1 MPFNTLLL
9 TCLTLG
15 RSYSES
21 GIGVQMRSKPGEVA
35 LFFAIDDQT
44 NPSSTLRSDLGI
56 EGSICDCIV
65 YYVQENR
72 KVICFVELKGR
83 DVKHAGN
90 QVLNTYRYFKQSLD
104 KRLRSLSKACRSQL
118 GQIEWMGLICYSSA
132 APSGDVRAVSDR
144 FKKEF
149 GKNKYDI
156 KSISS
161 KRSYDLGELVR
172 K

>member
-15 RSYSES
+15 RSCSES
-21 GIGVQMRSKPGEVA
+21 GIRVQMSSKPGEVA
-35 LFFAIDDQT
+35 LFFDIDEQT
-44 NPSSTLRSDLGI
+44 NPSSTLRRDLGM
-56 EGSICDCIV
+56 EGGICDCIV

-83 DVKHAGN
+83 DVKHAGD
-90 QVLNTYRYFKQSLD
+90 QVLNTYGYFKRSLD

-118 GQIEWMGLICYSSA
+118 GKIEWMGLICYSSA
-132 APSGDVRAVSDR
+132 APSGDVRAVSNR
-144 FKKEF
+144 FRKEF
-149 GKNKYDI
+149 GKGKYSI

-161 KRSYDLGELVR
+161 KRSYDLGDLVR